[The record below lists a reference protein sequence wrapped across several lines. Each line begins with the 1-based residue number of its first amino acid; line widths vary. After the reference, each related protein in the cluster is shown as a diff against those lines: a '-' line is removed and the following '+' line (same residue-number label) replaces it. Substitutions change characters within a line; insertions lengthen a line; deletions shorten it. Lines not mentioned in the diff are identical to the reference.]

1 MAQIETPSS
10 PECQE
15 SVPSPGGQREEEH
28 GIVHHVQIDKKNMK
42 NTSHNSK
49 ILGLSQKKMY
59 IGLNARYQMFNVS
72 NAKIHILI

>member
-28 GIVHHVQIDKKNMK
+28 GTVHHVQIDKKKYEEHIPQLK
-42 NTSHNSK
+42 NFGFITEK
-49 ILGLSQKKMY
+49 
-59 IGLNARYQMFNVS
+59 NVHCFFRQ
-72 NAKIHILI
+72 I